1 MMNGNP
7 LFVCAIFV
15 QQNKMKMKRQLLLAI
30 LWISSIFFATAPLD
44 LRAVSAATY
53 EKTTGLP
60 HMTVGDFISMDL
72 KLLRNADGRRLGFPK
87 MTGAKIMQKSLAK
100 QVRKG
105 KISADADLKES
116 MAASANKRGL
126 LSVIFSA
133 AGLIFLFIPYV
144 NILGLG
150 FSIAG
155 FVLGI
160 IGIKRDA
167 DPTLAIIGT
176 VLGGVAL
183 FIYLIAV
190 IVVATWLSW
199 F

>member
-1 MMNGNP
+1 
-7 LFVCAIFV
+7 
-15 QQNKMKMKRQLLLAI
+15 MKREFFRVI
-30 LWISSIFFATAPLD
+30 LSAACLFFAMAPFNLMAVPG
-44 LRAVSAATY
+44 AVSL
-53 EKTTGLP
+53 KTTGHP
-60 HMTVGDFISMDL
+60 QMTVGDFLSMDL
-72 KLLRNADGRRLGFPK
+72 KVLRNAEGRRLGLPK
-87 MTGAKIMQKSLAK
+87 MIGAKIVQKSLAR
-100 QVRKG
+100 QVKKG
-105 KISADADLKES
+105 KISANADLKES

-126 LSVIFSA
+126 LSVIFSS

-150 FSIAG
+150 FTIAG

-167 DPTLAIIGT
+167 DPTMAIIGT

-183 FIYLIAV
+183 FIYLLAV